1 MSETMSTITVNVD
14 VTNPGQFFACCGLL
28 ELAHRLWPG
37 AEGWFDLSS
46 SEFALRVAA
55 GDGAAEQL
63 IRAIVDCPIEGLTAD
78 ERQEL
83 DELERR
89 KRDLRKVGRALTE
102 AEEKRR
108 SELGR
113 LTREGHLVLKGF
125 QLTLDWWQ
133 EDGSPAT
140 WAGKQEIHKIARAAQ
155 DGIKHCGDAR
165 YPLQD
170 VLNWQLV
177 LRTPSEY
184 RSNKGTDKKVEPF
197 YFDARRYA
205 HPLDEGFSLDVQG
218 ADTLANPATEFL
230 CLVGL
235 QRFRPQRDGDSKR
248 TFQYCAHSGG
258 IPSVLRQSPQRDGD
272 SKRTFQYC
280 AWSQALGVAQAAPVA
295 SGLVPVPATR
305 RFCFPLQFRDDQ
317 KRYKAFGFARPIGV
331 SS

>member
-37 AEGWFDLSS
+37 AEGWFDLRTSQ
-46 SEFALRVAA
+46 FAVRVAA
-55 GDGAAEQL
+55 GDSAAQQL
-63 IRAIVDCPIEGLTAD
+63 IKEIVKCPIEGLTAA

-83 DELERR
+83 DELGRR
-89 KRDLRKVGRALTE
+89 KRELKKVGRGLTE
-102 AEEKRR
+102 AEENRR

-113 LTREGHLVLKGF
+113 LTREGHLVLERF

-133 EDGSPAT
+133 EEGTPAT

-155 DGIKHCGDAR
+155 DGIEGCVAEGR
-165 YPLQD
+165 PLQD
-170 VLNWQLV
+170 MLNWQLV

-184 RSNKGTDKKVEPF
+184 RSEKGTDKKVEPF

-218 ADTLANPATEFL
+218 ADTVANPATEFL

-235 QRFRPQRDGDSKR
+235 QRFRPKRAEDSR
-248 TFQYCAHSGG
+248 WTFE
-258 IPSVLRQSPQRDGD
+258 
-272 SKRTFQYC
+272 YC
-280 AWSQALGVAQAAPVA
+280 AWGHALGVAQAAPAA
-295 SGLVPVPATR
+295 SGLGRVPPMR
-305 RFCFPLQFRDDQ
+305 RFCFPLQFRDDR
-317 KRYKAFGFARPIGV
+317 KRYKAFGFARPLGG
-331 SS
+331 S

>member
-37 AEGWFDLSS
+37 AEAWFDPR
-46 SEFALRVAA
+46 EGRFALRVAA
-55 GDGAAEQL
+55 GHSAAQQL
-63 IRAIVDCPIEGLTAD
+63 IEETVQCPIQGLTAD
-78 ERQEL
+78 ERREL
-83 DELERR
+83 GELERR
-89 KRDLRKVGRALTE
+89 RRELRKVGRALTE

-113 LTREGHLVLKGF
+113 LTREGHLILERF

-133 EDGSPAT
+133 EDGAPAT

-155 DGIKHCGDAR
+155 DGIERCLAEGR
-165 YPLQD
+165 PLQD
-170 VLNWQLV
+170 MLNWQLV

-184 RSNKGTDKKVEPF
+184 RSEEGIDKKVEPF

-218 ADTLANPATEFL
+218 ADTVANPATEFL

-235 QRFRPQRDGDSKR
+235 QRFRPQRAEDSR
-248 TFQYCAHSGG
+248 WTFEYCVWGH
-258 IPSVLRQSPQRDGD
+258 
-272 SKRTFQYC
+272 
-280 AWSQALGVAQAAPVA
+280 ALGVAQAAPVA
-295 SGLVPVPATR
+295 SGLVRVPAMR
-305 RFCFPLQFRDDQ
+305 RLCFSLQFRDDQ
-317 KRYKAFGFARPIGV
+317 KRYKAFGFARPMGG
-331 SS
+331 S